1 MRREKEGNNNEM
13 RSVMMLTL
21 KTLRLSRVP
30 LIKYS
35 LIMMVLLATT
45 YILAF
50 GVELI
55 QRGSVHETLHW
66 MNGNANLLTLNVLI
80 DFLVIL
86 FIYCLIGSLIPSI
99 AVTTLLLLTASLIG
113 YFKVKL
119 IGVPFFPWDLH
130 MNKEIMSILP
140 LVISPL
146 MIRWVGILLGAI
158 IAIFLLRLFIP
169 RLSLPPIGRMT
180 LGLVSLILL
189 YLFAIKSPPIAN
201 LMNQMQ
207 AYNILWNQQQN
218 YSNNGQTLAFMM
230 NLQNSKMTKP
240 AGYGES
246 SIKALAETMSN
257 KTTAIAAS
265 TTVQT
270 TKQPNVIFV
279 MNEAFWD
286 PTLMTNVSFSE
297 DPVPTIHRLQKE
309 TTSGYLLSPQFG
321 GGTSNVEFEVLTGDS
336 MSFLPSGS
344 IAYQQYI
351 HKPLPSLASYF
362 SDQGYK
368 SMAIHSYVSYF
379 YNRENVYKYLG
390 FESFKSS
397 EYFQNPEYK
406 GGFISDEELSRNV
419 IQAIDTT
426 AKPMFTYAITMQ
438 NHGPYDD
445 AARYGEKPIKVKGDF
460 TPATQT
466 IIDNYTQG
474 AHDADKALQL
484 LIDHYK
490 QSAEPTVI
498 IFYGDHL
505 PSLGYDYEVY
515 TQSGFVHSA
524 KPEDWTLEEIKKMH
538 SVPFVMWSNYD
549 LPKENVPILSYSF
562 LGSYVLDKL
571 HMEKP
576 ATFAYNYNLSQKLPG
591 LLSNLV
597 VDSDQKLHPSVP
609 ESLKPSVDEYG
620 ELEYDE
626 LFGKKYLANFIDHH
640 FLVMSPNPKYNLE
653 FKKGS

>member
-1 MRREKEGNNNEM
+1 M
-13 RSVMMLTL
+13 RSIMMLTL
-21 KTLRLSRVP
+21 KALRLKRTP

-35 LIMMVLLATT
+35 LIVITLIAAT
-45 YILAF
+45 YVLAF
-50 GVELI
+50 GVEFI
-55 QRGSVHETLHW
+55 QRRSVYETLHW
-66 MNGNANLLTLNVLI
+66 MNGNANLLTLNILI
-80 DFLVIL
+80 DFLVMM
-86 FIYCLIGSLIPSI
+86 FVYCLVGSLIPSI
-99 AVTTLLLLTASLIG
+99 AITSLLLLTASLIG

-119 IGVPFFPWDLH
+119 VGVPFFPWDLH
-130 MNKEIMSILP
+130 MSKELWSILP
-140 LVISPL
+140 LIISPL
-146 MIRWVGILLGAI
+146 MIRWIGGLLAVI
-158 IAIFLLRLFIP
+158 IALFLLRLLIP
-169 RLSLPPIGRMT
+169 RLSFPPISRIT
-180 LGLVSLILL
+180 LGLVSIILL
-189 YLFAIKSPPIAN
+189 YLFAVKSPPIAS

-207 AYNILWNQQQN
+207 VFNILWNQQQN

-230 NLQNSKMTKP
+230 NLQNSRMPKP
-240 AGYGES
+240 AGYGEPT
-246 SIKALAETMSN
+246 IKTLAEAMSN
-257 KTTAIAAS
+257 KTRAIAAAA
-265 TTVQT
+265 TVQSA
-270 TKQPNVIFV
+270 KQPNVIFV

-344 IAYQQYI
+344 NAYQQYI

-362 SDQGYK
+362 TNQGYK

-379 YNRENVYKYLG
+379 YNRENVYKYMG

-406 GGFISDEELSRNV
+406 GGYISDDELSRSV
-419 IQAIDTT
+419 IHAVDTT
-426 AKPMFTYAITMQ
+426 EKPLFTYAITMQ

-445 AARYGEKPIKVKGDF
+445 AARYSEKPIKVKGDF

-484 LIDHYK
+484 LIDHFK
-490 QSAEPTVI
+490 QSEEPTVI

-549 LPKENVPILSYSF
+549 LPKEHIPVLSYSF

-576 ATFAYNYNLSQKLPG
+576 ATFAYNYDLSRKVPG

-597 VDSDQKLHPSVP
+597 VDADQKLYPTVP
-609 ESLKPSVDEYG
+609 ESLKPSVNQYG

-626 LFGKKYLANFIDHH
+626 LFGKKYLANFIDHD
-640 FLVMSPNPKYNLE
+640 FLMMAPNPNYNLE